1 MRPKRLAT
9 SSTLHNRTGKENRRP
24 LVSRIDH
31 LPLVVRRYG
40 SRWARERYPILR
52 RRTVKNAAGFLTRS
66 IAGRGISRL
75 IAAGLATIIGGSIS
89 PSLFAAPQ
97 APQQG
102 VELSVQLPGQTQHEV
117 GVPTPLAALV
127 EEAEKNDPTILAAE
141 RAARA
146 ARFVAPQM
154 SALPDPQFALQQFS
168 VGSPRPFAGYT
179 NSDFAY
185 IGLGAS
191 QQLPYPGKLKLR
203 GEVADRD
210 ADAARVH
217 VDVVLQDEIEML
229 KTTYFHLAYLQQ
241 TLGTIQRNAAL
252 LQQVEQQAEAH
263 YSTGTGNQQDV
274 LKAQLER
281 TKILRE
287 ISMHHQLVG
296 EAQAALKRILRRPQ
310 DSADIIAEPVAAT
323 FLRYTASELLDKVR
337 EQNPNIHEN
346 AAMVQRNQTAVELAQ
361 KEFLPDFGVSYM
373 YENTDRKFR
382 DYYQLSFN
390 VNFPRRKP
398 RQAALAQAQVNVERA
413 QADLDTQLQAALAEV
428 QKQYVMV
435 KTSEEQ
441 LLIYRDGL
449 IPQAQAT
456 IQAGLASYQSNRED
470 FETLFS
476 SFMDVLSLNL
486 EYQQTLLDHE
496 TALAHIERLTGVTLP

>member
-1 MRPKRLAT
+1 MRLKRLAT
-9 SSTLHNRTGKENRRP
+9 SSTLNNRTGKENRRP
-24 LVSRIDH
+24 IVL
-31 LPLVVRRYG
+31 LTG
-40 SRWARERYPILR
+40 S
-52 RRTVKNAAGFLTRS
+52 AG
-66 IAGRGISRL
+66 GRGVSRL
-75 IAAGLATIIGGSIS
+75 IAAGLATIIGASIS
-89 PSLFAAPQ
+89 PSLFAGPQ
-97 APQQG
+97 APQQV
-102 VELSVQLPGQTQHEV
+102 VEQSVQVSSQMQHEV
-117 GVPTPLAALV
+117 GVPTPLAALM
-127 EEAEKNDPTILAAE
+127 EEAEKNDPTIIAAE

-154 SALPDPQFALQQFS
+154 STLPDPQFTLQQFS

-210 ADAARVH
+210 ADAAGAH
-217 VDVVLQDEIEML
+217 VGVVLQDEIEML

-241 TLGTIQRNAAL
+241 TLSTIQRNAAL

-263 YSTGTGNQQDV
+263 YSAGMGNQQDV

-287 ISMHHQLVG
+287 VSMHHQLVG
-296 EAQAALKRILRRPQ
+296 EAQAELKRILRRRQ
-310 DSADIIAEPVAAT
+310 DSPDIIAEPVAAT

-337 EQNPNIHEN
+337 EQNPNIREN
-346 AAMVQRNQTAVELAQ
+346 SAMVQRNQTAVELAQ

-382 DYYQLSFN
+382 DYYQVSFN

-449 IPQAQAT
+449 IPQAEAT

-486 EYQQTLLDHE
+486 EYQQTLFDHE

>member
-1 MRPKRLAT
+1 M
-9 SSTLHNRTGKENRRP
+9 
-24 LVSRIDH
+24 
-31 LPLVVRRYG
+31 
-40 SRWARERYPILR
+40 
-52 RRTVKNAAGFLTRS
+52 
-66 IAGRGISRL
+66 L
-75 IAAGLATIIGGSIS
+75 I
-89 PSLFAAPQ
+89 
-97 APQQG
+97 
-102 VELSVQLPGQTQHEV
+102 
-117 GVPTPLAALV
+117 
-127 EEAEKNDPTILAAE
+127 EEAKRNDPAIQAAE
-141 RAARA
+141 QAAKA
-146 ARFVAPQM
+146 ATFVAPQM
-154 SALPDPQFALQQFS
+154 SALPDPQFTLQQFS

-185 IGLGAS
+185 IGVGAS

-203 GEVADRD
+203 GAVADRD
-210 ADAARVH
+210 ADTAKAH
-217 VDVVLQDEIEML
+217 IEVVLQDEIETL

-241 TLGTIQRNAAL
+241 TLGTLERNAAL
-252 LQQVEQQAEAH
+252 LEQVEQQTEAH
-263 YSTGTGNQQDV
+263 YSSGQGNQQDV

-287 ISMHHQLVG
+287 VSMHHQLVG
-296 EAQAALKRILRRPQ
+296 EDQAELKRILRRSQ
-310 DSADIIAEPVAAT
+310 DSPDIIAEPIADT
-323 FLRYTASELLDKVR
+323 FLRYTAAELLDKVR
-337 EQNPNIHEN
+337 EENPNIHEN
-346 AAMVQRNQTAVELAQ
+346 SAMVQRNQTAVDLAQ
-361 KEFLPDFGVSYM
+361 KEFRPDFGVSYM

-382 DYYQLSFN
+382 DYYELSFN

-413 QADLDTQLQAALAEV
+413 QTDLDTQLQAALAEV

-456 IQAGLASYQSNRED
+456 IQAGLAAYQSNRED

-486 EYQQTLLDHE
+486 EYQQTILDHE

>member
-1 MRPKRLAT
+1 MEDIRFPMRK
-9 SSTLHNRTGKENRRP
+9 G
-24 LVSRIDH
+24 V
-31 LPLVVRRYG
+31 
-40 SRWARERYPILR
+40 
-52 RRTVKNAAGFLTRS
+52 
-66 IAGRGISRL
+66 GRKSLQFIVFGL
-75 IAAGLATIIGGSIS
+75 IAVLAGGVS
-89 PSLFAAPQ
+89 PKLFAAPQ
-97 APQQG
+97 KIDEQG
-102 VELSVQLPGQTQHEV
+102 QFAQASGQMGQET
-117 GVPTPLAALV
+117 GIPTPLSVLI
-127 EEAEKNDPTILAAE
+127 EEAKRNDPAIRAAE
-141 RAARA
+141 QAAKA
-146 ARFVAPQM
+146 ATFVAPQM
-154 SALPDPQFALQQFS
+154 SALPDPQFTLQQFS

-191 QQLPYPGKLKLR
+191 QQLLYPGKLKLR

-210 ADAARVH
+210 AHAARVH

-229 KTTYFHLAYLQQ
+229 KTTYFRLAYLQQ
-241 TLGTIQRNAAL
+241 TLGTIQRNAAF

-263 YSTGTGNQQDV
+263 YSAGMGNQQDV

-296 EAQAALKRILRRPQ
+296 EAQAELKRILRRPQ
-310 DSADIIAEPVAAT
+310 DSPDIIAEPVAAT

-346 AAMVQRNQTAVELAQ
+346 AAMVERNQTAVELAQ
-361 KEFLPDFGVSYM
+361 KEFRPDFGVSYM

-382 DYYQLSFN
+382 DYYELSFN

-413 QADLDTQLQAALAEV
+413 QTDLDTQLQTALAEV

-435 KTSEEQ
+435 KASEEQ

-456 IQAGLASYQSNRED
+456 IQAGLAAYQSNRED
-470 FETLFS
+470 FETLF
-476 SFMDVLSLNL
+476 V
-486 EYQQTLLDHE
+486 
-496 TALAHIERLTGVTLP
+496 

>member
-1 MRPKRLAT
+1 MRLKRLAT
-9 SSTLHNRTGKENRRP
+9 SSTLHNRTGKENHRP
-24 LVSRIDH
+24 IVL
-31 LPLVVRRYG
+31 LTG
-40 SRWARERYPILR
+40 SA
-52 RRTVKNAAGFLTRS
+52 
-66 IAGRGISRL
+66 AGRGVSRL

-102 VELSVQLPGQTQHEV
+102 VEQSVQLSEQTPHEV
-117 GVPTPLAALV
+117 GAPTPLAALV
-127 EEAEKNDPTILAAE
+127 DEADKNDPTILAAQ

-146 ARFVAPQM
+146 ARFVAPQV
-154 SALPDPQFALQQFS
+154 SALPDPQFTLQQFS

-217 VDVVLQDEIEML
+217 VGVVLQDEIEML
-229 KTTYFHLAYLQQ
+229 KTTYLHLGYLQQ
-241 TLGTIQRNAAL
+241 TLGIIQRNAAL

-263 YSTGTGNQQDV
+263 YSTGMGNQQDV

-287 ISMHHQLVG
+287 ISMHHELVG

-413 QADLDTQLQAALAEV
+413 QADLDTQLQTALAEV

-456 IQAGLASYQSNRED
+456 IQAGLAAYQSNRED

>member
-1 MRPKRLAT
+1 MEGIRFPVWSLVGRK
-9 SSTLHNRTGKENRRP
+9 SSQ
-24 LVSRIDH
+24 
-31 LPLVVRRYG
+31 
-40 SRWARERYPILR
+40 
-52 RRTVKNAAGFLTRS
+52 F
-66 IAGRGISRL
+66 IAFGL
-75 IAAGLATIIGGSIS
+75 IAVLAGGVSS
-89 PSLFAAPQ
+89 MLFAAPQ
-97 APQQG
+97 GIGEQRQ
-102 VELSVQLPGQTQHEV
+102 EQSVQVQPQMEHEG
-117 GVPTPLAALV
+117 GVPTPLARLI
-127 EEAEKNDPTILAAE
+127 EEAKANDPAIHAAE
-141 RAARA
+141 QVARA
-146 ARFVAPQM
+146 ARFAAPQV
-154 SALPDPQFALQQFS
+154 SALPDPQFTLQQFS

-210 ADAARVH
+210 ADAARAH
-217 VDVVLQDEIEML
+217 VDVVLQDETEIL

-241 TLGTIQRNAAL
+241 TLGTIQRNATL

-263 YSTGTGNQQDV
+263 YSAGMGNQQDV

-287 ISMHHQLVG
+287 VSMHHQLVG
-296 EAQAALKRILRRPQ
+296 EAQAELKRILRRPQ
-310 DSADIIAEPVAAT
+310 DSPDIVAEPVAAT

-346 AAMVQRNQTAVELAQ
+346 ATMVQRNQTAVELAQ
-361 KEFLPDFGVSYM
+361 KEVRPDFGVSYM
-373 YENTDRKFR
+373 YENTDRKFP
-382 DYYQLSFN
+382 DYYELSFS

-398 RQAALAQAQVNVERA
+398 RQAALAQAQVTVERA
-413 QADLDTQLQAALAEV
+413 QADLDTQLQATLAEV

-449 IPQAQAT
+449 IPQAEAT

-476 SFMDVLSLNL
+476 SFMDVLRLNL
-486 EYQQTLLDHE
+486 EYQQTILDHE
-496 TALAHIERLTGVTLP
+496 TALAHIERLTGVTLQ

>member
-1 MRPKRLAT
+1 MEAIRFSVWKCFRRKGLRFIVLGFIAVFAGGV
-9 SSTLHNRTGKENRRP
+9 SSM
-24 LVSRIDH
+24 
-31 LPLVVRRYG
+31 
-40 SRWARERYPILR
+40 
-52 RRTVKNAAGFLTRS
+52 
-66 IAGRGISRL
+66 
-75 IAAGLATIIGGSIS
+75 
-89 PSLFAAPQ
+89 LFAAPQ
-97 APQQG
+97 GIGEQRKEQ
-102 VELSVQLPGQTQHEV
+102 SVQVEPQMEHEG
-117 GVPTPLAALV
+117 GVPTPLATLI
-127 EEAEKNDPTILAAE
+127 EEAKSNDPAIHAAE
-141 RAARA
+141 QAARA
-146 ARFVAPQM
+146 ATFVAPQM
-154 SALPDPQFALQQFS
+154 AALPDPQFTLQQLS

-217 VDVVLQDEIEML
+217 VDVVLQDEVEML

-241 TLGTIQRNAAL
+241 TLSTIERNGAL

-263 YSTGTGNQQDV
+263 YSTGMGNQQDV

-296 EAQAALKRILRRPQ
+296 EAQAELKRILRRPQ
-310 DSADIIAEPVAAT
+310 DSPDIIAEPLAAT
-323 FLRYTASELLDKVR
+323 FLRYTASELLEKVR
-337 EQNPNIHEN
+337 AQNPNIQEN
-346 AAMVQRNQTAVELAQ
+346 SAMVERNQTAAELAQ
-361 KEFLPDFGVSYM
+361 KEFRPDFGVSYM

-382 DYYQLSFN
+382 DYYELSLS

-449 IPQAQAT
+449 IPQAEAT

-486 EYQQTLLDHE
+486 EYQQTLFDHE

>member
-1 MRPKRLAT
+1 MEGIGFP
-9 SSTLHNRTGKENRRP
+9 
-24 LVSRIDH
+24 
-31 LPLVVRRYG
+31 
-40 SRWARERYPILR
+40 LR
-52 RRTVKNAAGFLTRS
+52 RVAGSGRLWFIALGLITVLAGSVSSKL
-66 IAGRGISRL
+66 L
-75 IAAGLATIIGGSIS
+75 
-89 PSLFAAPQ
+89 AAPQ
-97 APQQG
+97 GIREQG
-102 VELSVQLPGQTQHEV
+102 QEQAAQVQAQIEREA
-117 GVPTPLAALV
+117 GVPTPLAALI
-127 EEAEKNDPTILAAE
+127 EEAKKNDPAILAAE
-141 RAARA
+141 RAAKA
-146 ARFVAPQM
+146 ATFVAPQV
-154 SALPDPQFALQQFS
+154 STLPDPQFTVQQFS

-185 IGLGAS
+185 IGVGAS
-191 QQLPYPGKLKLR
+191 QQLPYPGKLTLR
-203 GEVADRD
+203 GAVADRD
-210 ADAARVH
+210 ADTAKAH
-217 VDVVLQDEIEML
+217 IEVVLQDEIEIL

-241 TLGTIQRNAAL
+241 TLGTLQRNAAL
-252 LQQVEQQAEAH
+252 LEQVEQQAEAH
-263 YSTGTGNQQDV
+263 YSSGQGNQQDV

-287 ISMHHQLVG
+287 VSMHHQLVG
-296 EAQAALKRILRRPQ
+296 EAQAELKRILRRPQ
-310 DSADIIAEPVAAT
+310 DSPDIIAEPIAAT
-323 FLRYTASELLDKVR
+323 FLRYTATELLDKVR

-346 AAMVQRNQTAVELAQ
+346 SAMVQRNQTAVDLAQ
-361 KEFLPDFGVSYM
+361 KEFRPDFGVSYM

-382 DYYQLSFN
+382 DYYELSFN

-476 SFMDVLSLNL
+476 SFMDVLNLNL
-486 EYQQTLLDHE
+486 EYQQTILDHE